1 MDFVNLLLPC
11 LVTGVIFAA
20 LSAWL
25 TTRKGNTISDIVKS
39 QQLKDAEAIK
49 VEILDKIKLSSNIP
63 IVGLYVVAAAV
74 AVGLPTYAYWT
85 THREVC
91 TVVFL
96 SGSVR
101 GPAAAGPM
109 HVYPV
114 LRNSYVDSN
123 TGAFKVPLVFN
134 AGEPQHDLTIQGTDY
149 HPVGIRVILDRP
161 KDAIKVQLLGSD
173 HEDTVRLEENF
184 ASLSKPIQLTP
195 HTAHEVPADQPSP
208 QPPVPTTLAEA
219 APPPG
224 GGQ

>member
-1 MDFVNLLLPC
+1 MSWNTTLLAC

-25 TTRKGNTISDIVKS
+25 TTRKGNTISDILKAGS
-39 QQLKDAEAIK
+39 LKDAEAIR

-85 THREVC
+85 THRDTC

-101 GPAAAGPM
+101 GPASAGPM

-114 LRNSYVDSN
+114 LRDSYVDSN
-123 TGAFKVPLVFN
+123 TGAFKVPLVFS

-149 HPVGIRVILDRP
+149 HPLGIRVILDRP
-161 KDAIKVQLLGSD
+161 KSAIHVQLLGS
-173 HEDTVRLEENF
+173 EGEELVPLQENF
-184 ASLSKPIQLTP
+184 ASLAKPIQLTP
-195 HTAHEVPADQPSP
+195 HSTHEVPPDQPSP
-208 QPPVPTTLAEA
+208 QPPLPASLAAA

-224 GGQ
+224 GAQ